1 MDIGIADL
9 DDYLKKTESS
19 VRALRPDCEK
29 KIVWANE
36 PGLKS
41 ATSVVYIHGFSAT
54 HFECSPVIEM
64 VAESL
69 GANLFF
75 TRLRGHGQDGKALG
89 EASFDEYMV
98 DTLEA
103 IEIGGI
109 IGDKLIVIGCST
121 GCSLIHLALSLG
133 VSIKSVIYIS
143 PNFGPKKLEGQSLR
157 LPGAEFFVPLIF
169 GKTHSFTPINT
180 EHARCW
186 TTSYP
191 TKALFAVR
199 DTVLACH
206 QVKHNE
212 IKIPILLWFCDEDS
226 IVNAKWTRKIASKM
240 GDNVT
245 LYNPSLTEQ
254 DDPDHHCILGN
265 IMSPSQTS
273 NGVKKILSW
282 LKSN

>member
-89 EASFDEYMV
+89 EASFDEYME

-121 GCSLIHLALSLG
+121 GCSLIHLALNQG
-133 VSIKSVIYIS
+133 ASIKSAIYIA
-143 PNFGPKKLEGQSLR
+143 PNFGPKSLKGKSLR
-157 LPGAEFFVPLIF
+157 LPGADFFVPLIF
-169 GKTHSFTPINT
+169 GKTHSFTPKNN

-199 DTVLACH
+199 
-206 QVKHNE
+206 
-212 IKIPILLWFCDEDS
+212 
-226 IVNAKWTRKIASKM
+226 
-240 GDNVT
+240 
-245 LYNPSLTEQ
+245 
-254 DDPDHHCILGN
+254 
-265 IMSPSQTS
+265 
-273 NGVKKILSW
+273 
-282 LKSN
+282 